1 MSINEL
7 QDEVIAEFSD
17 FDDWMDRYQLLIDL
31 GNEQEPLEEKYKTE
45 QNLIEGCQSRVW
57 LQADDVDGKIVFKAE
72 SDALIVKGIIALL
85 IKVFSGHTPDEIL
98 NADLYFIDKIGLKE
112 HLSPTRSNGLLSM
125 VKQIRMYALAFKAK
139 GEVKTSLFYCCFWEV
154 RWFMVSMIPIN
165 RRIDPNRTMRYGVP
179 LIRSSIFSAS
189 GYLMLR

>member
-31 GNEQEPLEEKYKTE
+31 GNEQEALDEKYKTE

-57 LQADDVDGKIVFKAE
+57 LQADEVDGKVIFKAE

-85 IKVFSGHTPDEIL
+85 IKVVSGHTPD
-98 NADLYFIDKIGLKE
+98 DLYFIDKIGLKE

-125 VKQIRMYALAFKAK
+125 VKQMRLYALAFKAK
-139 GEVKTSLFYCCFWEV
+139 ESKE
-154 RWFMVSMIPIN
+154 
-165 RRIDPNRTMRYGVP
+165 
-179 LIRSSIFSAS
+179 
-189 GYLMLR
+189 

>member
-139 GEVKTSLFYCCFWEV
+139 EGSKNFPFYCCFWEV